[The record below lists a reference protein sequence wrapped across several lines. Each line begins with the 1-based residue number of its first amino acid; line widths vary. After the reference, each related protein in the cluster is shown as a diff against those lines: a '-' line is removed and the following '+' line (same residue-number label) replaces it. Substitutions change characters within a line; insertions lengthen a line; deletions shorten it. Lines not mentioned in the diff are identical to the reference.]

1 MPAEEQMVPTR
12 YNYQF
17 IHNVFGHFFKDMLDY
32 FADYLYPRFDFKVVG
47 TYDKAVEWINKT
59 TQYDREIYQPMRPA
73 LILNP
78 SGDFVVDETYGSML
92 WRYPNLYPG
101 FVKYV
106 FDPVYQDQHMIVN
119 VGFTRFRG
127 EVEFIALVPSFY
139 EYSDLKVFLNLIF
152 GGQNRYIYPL
162 FFNSFIIIPDELK
175 NYEYYNPVT
184 GLRYR
189 LNWEECGAWNQ
200 LVETTAKTEYVI
212 PCKIKPKFR
221 FTAMSDASTRL
232 GGQDKLPDWRLAFTV
247 EYEVEVPSFVIL
259 QSDYLAENIQ
269 FNIGYGS
276 CYSSNE
282 VYNNEDVS
290 MIIDSFTSHWD
301 LGLDSTSNSTI
312 IIPNHV
318 DILDDNTREFKT
330 RYFHIVTEQEADSTA
345 DIEIVLP
352 EVIDDPRLLA
362 VVSKNGPL
370 TYWDHYTIDD
380 NGTILTIKH
389 EYVHLDSGDVIEL
402 YVYTFTGGET

>member
-1 MPAEEQMVPTR
+1 MPAEEQMVSTR

-32 FADYLYPRFDFKVVG
+32 FADYLYPRFEFKVVG
-47 TYDKAVEWINKT
+47 TYDKAVEWLNKKA
-59 TQYDREIYQPMRPA
+59 QYDRDIDQPMKPA

-78 SGDFVVDETYGSML
+78 SGDFLVDETYGKML
-92 WRYPNLYPG
+92 WRFPNLYPG

-119 VGFTRFRG
+119 VGFTLFRG
-127 EVEFIALVPSFY
+127 EVEFLALVPSFY
-139 EYSDLKVFLNLIF
+139 EYTDLKVFLNLIF
-152 GGQNRYIYPL
+152 GGQDRYIYPL

-247 EYEVEVPSFVIL
+247 EYEVEVPSFIIL
-259 QSDYLAENIQ
+259 ESDYLAENIS
-269 FNIGYGS
+269 FNISYGS
-276 CYSSNE
+276 CYSSNGI
-282 VYNNEDVS
+282 YNSNSVPS
-290 MIIDSFTSHWD
+290 RIDNWQANWD
-301 LGLDSTSNSTI
+301 LGLDSTSNSTV
-312 IIPNHV
+312 IIP
-318 DILDDNTREFKT
+318 DDASIVTEDSMEFRT
-330 RYFHIVTEQEADSTA
+330 RYFYIITQQDVDSTG
-345 DIEIVLP
+345 DIEITLP
-352 EVIDDPRLLA
+352 ETVDDHRLLIL
-362 VVSKNGPL
+362 VSKNGQL
-370 TYWDHYTIDD
+370 TYWDHYRISDD
-380 NGTILTIKH
+380 GETLTIITD
-389 EYVHLDSGDVIEL
+389 YVEFDPGDVLEL
-402 YVYTFTGGET
+402 YMYRWVT